1 MRFAM
6 QQNIP
11 FRRVFLAL
19 AAAGLLAL
27 PGLAQARVYWSV
39 GVGVPVYDG
48 AYGSPWYPGWGGGW
62 YDRWNDPFPAYSW
75 SIWSPPVVV
84 ERQPVVVQS
93 LPPGPA
99 PQSFWYYCQSPAG
112 YYPYVSVCP
121 GGWTTVPATPPPP
134 PPPAKR

>member
-1 MRFAM
+1 MR
-6 QQNIP
+6 QNIP
-11 FRRVFLAL
+11 FNRAFLAL

-27 PGLAQARVYWSV
+27 PGFAQARVYWSV
-39 GVGVPVYDG
+39 GVGLPVYYG
-48 AYGSPWYPGWGGGW
+48 AYGAPWYPGWGGGW
-62 YDRWNDPFPAYSW
+62 YDRWDDPFPAYGW
-75 SIWSPPVVV
+75 STWSPPVVV

-134 PPPAKR
+134 PSPAKK